1 MQCFSLPNILEVI
14 AIQRMKVMMED
25 DIEVIIQV
33 MKAIEG
39 VAEETEAEAEAETE
53 AEAEV
58 GVEAEIRN
66 VIKIDIMMIKM
77 ITMIMMIKMITMI
90 MMIVIMI
97 ETEVITNVSD
107 VKKFQTTP
115 LWSGDLVSIY
125 VKLMY
130 VYKFINFNR

>member
-25 DIEVIIQV
+25 DIEVITMV

-39 VAEETEAEAEAETE
+39 VAEEIEAEAEV
-53 AEAEV
+53 EV

-66 VIKIDIMMIKM
+66 VIKKD
-77 ITMIMMIKMITMI
+77 IMMIKMITMI

-97 ETEVITNVSD
+97 ETEVITNVND

-115 LWSGDLVSIY
+115 LWSGDLASIY
-125 VKLMY
+125 VKLM
-130 VYKFINFNR
+130 